1 MVRPAQRRS
10 FVKWAQDVYRVSERR
25 ACRLARSSRSAVRY
39 RSVRP
44 RQEPLRARLR
54 ELAAVRVR
62 SGYRQLYTLLR
73 REGWMV
79 NRKRVY
85 RLYVDEGL
93 VLKRRRP
100 RRHRSA
106 VPRVSRPVPEGPN
119 EWWAMDFIHDTL
131 VDGRTIRIL
140 TAVDVYSRE
149 CVALE
154 AATTFRGTTVAEI
167 LDEIGVARALP
178 ERISLDNGTE
188 FTSKALD
195 HWAYWNGVELDFSR
209 PGKPTD
215 NPFIEAF
222 NATLR
227 RECLSQHWFLSLADA
242 QATLNSWKDD
252 YNNVRPHSSL
262 AHQPPV
268 HFRTG
273 GAFTLDRSQSQ
284 NSHI

>member
-1 MVRPAQRRS
+1 M
-10 FVKWAQDVYRVSERR
+10 
-25 ACRLARSSRSAVRY
+25 RY

-62 SGYRQLYTLLR
+62 SGYRQLHTFLR

-79 NRKRVY
+79 NHKRVY
-85 RLYVDEGL
+85 RLYTDEGL
-93 VLKRRRP
+93 ALKRRRP
-100 RRHRSA
+100 KRHRSA

-131 VDGRTIRIL
+131 VDGRKIRVL
-140 TAVDVYSRE
+140 AAVDIYSRE

-154 AATTFRGTTVAEI
+154 AARTFRGTSVAEV
-167 LDEIGVARALP
+167 LDAVRVARGLP
-178 ERISLDNGTE
+178 ECISVDNGTE
-188 FTSKALD
+188 FASKALN
-195 HWAYWNGVELDFSR
+195 HWAYWNGVKLDFSR
-209 PGKPTD
+209 PGTPTD

-227 RECLSQHWFLSLADA
+227 RECLSQHWFLNLADA
-242 QATLNSWKDD
+242 QTTLNSWKDD
-252 YNNVRPHSSL
+252 YNNIRPHSSL
-262 AHQPPV
+262 ADQRPV
-268 HFRTG
+268 LFRTG

-284 NSHI
+284 NSQMQWT

>member
-1 MVRPAQRRS
+1 MVRPAQRRA
-10 FVKWAQDVYRVSERR
+10 FVRWAQDVYRISERR
-25 ACRLARSSRSAVRY
+25 SCRLVRASRSAMRY

-54 ELAAVRVR
+54 ELATVRVR
-62 SGYRQLYTLLR
+62 SGYRQLHTFLR
-73 REGWMV
+73 REGWLV
-79 NRKRVY
+79 NHKRVY
-85 RLYVDEGL
+85 RLYIDEGL
-93 VLKRRRP
+93 ALKRRRP
-100 RRHRSA
+100 KRHRSA
-106 VPRVSRPVPEGPN
+106 VPRMSRPVPEGPN

-154 AATTFRGTTVAEI
+154 AAVTFRGTTVAEV
-167 LDEIGVARALP
+167 LDGVRVARALP
-178 ERISLDNGTE
+178 DRISVDNGTE

-195 HWAYWNGVELDFSR
+195 HWAYWNGVRLDFSR

-227 RECLSQHWFLSLADA
+227 RECLSQHWFLDLADA
-242 QATLNSWKDD
+242 QTTLNSWRDD
-252 YNNVRPHSSL
+252 YNNIRPHSSL
-262 AHQPPV
+262 ADQPPV
-268 HFRTG
+268 HFRSG
-273 GAFTLDRSQSQ
+273 GNFTPDRSRLQ